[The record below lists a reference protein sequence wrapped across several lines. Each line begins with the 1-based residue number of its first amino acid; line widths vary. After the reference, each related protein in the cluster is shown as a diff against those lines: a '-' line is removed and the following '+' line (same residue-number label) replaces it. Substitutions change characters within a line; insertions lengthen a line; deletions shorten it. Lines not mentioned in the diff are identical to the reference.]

1 MPAEP
6 TAASTRNLR
15 LQTPPL
21 SLRSAQR
28 KVEAPEDSNPENL
41 TLQLTLHALPH
52 SNTPSVPKKTLKR
65 IKIKIKE
72 TLPPWCSFESSR
84 FISPRSAL
92 GSTLVHSVQT
102 RAKESLYRR
111 HLLLVSHVCLSGHSI
126 PLWKTKGWSV
136 CLWYGKIVYLTWVFF
151 LQGIILTA
159 TVFPPWLP
167 GPWSLCESYLS
178 TAIFPKWEYS
188 EGELAFP
195 YCL

>member
-1 MPAEP
+1 MPTEP

-15 LQTPPL
+15 LQTPLL

-28 KVEAPEDSNPENL
+28 KAEAPEDSNPENL
-41 TLQLTLHALPH
+41 TLQLTLHAPPH

-65 IKIKIKE
+65 IKIKIKM
-72 TLPPWCSFESSR
+72 TLPPWCSFEPSR
-84 FISPRSAL
+84 FMPPLFSPRSAL
-92 GSTLVHSVQT
+92 GPTLVHSVQT

-126 PLWKTKGWSV
+126 PLWKTKRWSV
-136 CLWYGKIVYLTWVFF
+136 RLWYGKIVYLTWVFF

-167 GPWSLCESYLS
+167 GPWSLCEYSYL
-178 TAIFPKWEYS
+178 T
-188 EGELAFP
+188 
-195 YCL
+195 CLQPFSPTGI